1 MSGSF
6 FIVGACWGNTGLVK
20 GGGLWVS
27 KLYLTPRDIMH
38 LRCPMLLRDLGNVVR
53 SKPHPAYGQAGR
65 AGDPEEGVG

>member
-27 KLYLTPRDIMH
+27 KLYLTPGDIMH
-38 LRCPMLLRDLGNVVR
+38 LRCPMLLRDLGNVYVLTMLLR
-53 SKPHPAYGQAGR
+53 DLGNVVCS
-65 AGDPEEGVG
+65 V